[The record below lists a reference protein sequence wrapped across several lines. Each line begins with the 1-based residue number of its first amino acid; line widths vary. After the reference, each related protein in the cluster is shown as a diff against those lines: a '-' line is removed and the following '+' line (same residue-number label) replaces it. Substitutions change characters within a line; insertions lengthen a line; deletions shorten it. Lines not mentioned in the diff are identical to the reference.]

1 MTGLEKMQS
10 QILAEAEQLTAEKR
24 AAANAEADEKLAAA
38 RAKADRQAAEI
49 LRKAER
55 DAVNEREKVISSMD
69 LYRRTRILET
79 KQSMIA
85 EVLEEAYARLT
96 ALEPE
101 AYFTLLLKMAEVYAL
116 PQDGMAY
123 FSKKDMARM
132 PEGYEEKLSAAAKKC
147 GGSLQIA
154 AEGTE
159 IENGFV
165 LVYGGMEENC
175 TLRAL
180 LEEKKEGLS
189 DEIHRIM
196 FG

>member
-10 QILAEAEQLTAEKR
+10 QILAEAEQLAAEKR
-24 AAANAEADEKLAAA
+24 TAANAEADEILAAA
-38 RAKADRQAAEI
+38 KAKAEKQAAEI

-55 DAVNEREKVISSMD
+55 DAANERDKVISSMD

-85 EVLEEAYARLT
+85 EVLEEAYERFS
-96 ALEPE
+96 ALEPD
-101 AYFTLLLKMAEVYAL
+101 AYFALLLKIAETYAL
-116 PQDGMAY
+116 PQDGAAY
-123 FSKKDMARM
+123 FSGNDLDRM
-132 PEGYEEKLSAAAKKC
+132 PEGYEEKFSAAAKKS
-147 GGSLQIA
+147 GGSLRIA
-154 AEGTE
+154 AEGIE

-165 LVYGGMEENC
+165 LVYGGIEENC